1 MKKIMRLLKVEHSD
15 EDDIGWKSALL
26 RSLGTV
32 IIGSPKS
39 YDLPKDFY
47 DLQVDRVMPKP
58 SQFNQN
64 ALKQNIT
71 VNDIRRKVL
80 CKTSG
85 IAKWVLIGV
94 FVVFYGYQMLS
105 VQAEKTL
112 KVGDYSEK
120 SLRECRG
127 IQNLYNQEGAVHLSQ
142 EEIDKCGLGRR
153 K

>member
-1 MKKIMRLLKVEHSD
+1 MKKIMNKLKIEHDSD
-15 EDDIGWKSALL
+15 EDIGWKSSFL
-26 RSLGTV
+26 RIVGNV
-32 IIGSPKS
+32 IIGTPKS

-80 CKTSG
+80 WKTTNM
-85 IAKWVLIGV
+85 AKWVLVGV
-94 FVVFYGYQMLS
+94 FVVFYGYQILS
-105 VQAEKTL
+105 VQTEKTL
-112 KVGDYSEK
+112 KVGDYSDK

-127 IQNLYNQEGAVHLSQ
+127 IQNLYRQEGAAHLTQ

>member
-1 MKKIMRLLKVEHSD
+1 MKKIMRLLKIEHSD
-15 EDDIGWKSALL
+15 EDDIGWKSGLL
-26 RSLGTV
+26 RALGTI
-32 IIGSPKS
+32 IIGAPKA

-80 CKTSG
+80 AKTSN
-85 IAKWVLIGV
+85 IAKWTLIGV

-120 SLRECRG
+120 TLRECRG
-127 IQNLYNQEGAVHLSQ
+127 IQNLYRQEGAVHLSQ